1 MISKNLCELEKADLI
16 ITNRE
21 SSTYISLAKSLEA
34 YFWRDEDKSTDYR
47 GLAHGLYT
55 SLCAVSA
62 MRISNGEKTIDISKY
77 SHLSESAGTSTYD
90 FGRIAFELSGVGYG
104 YVSEFASRLKYHL
117 SYPHY
122 NLIRGIITT
131 NAGQFKDLNCKLK
144 SDPDHFE
151 TIIKDAGAL
160 DTVLLAEYLTKS
172 GVFNFI

>member
-62 MRISNGEKTIDISKY
+62 MRISNGEKTIERK
-77 SHLSESAGTSTYD
+77 
-90 FGRIAFELSGVGYG
+90 
-104 YVSEFASRLKYHL
+104 
-117 SYPHY
+117 
-122 NLIRGIITT
+122 
-131 NAGQFKDLNCKLK
+131 
-144 SDPDHFE
+144 
-151 TIIKDAGAL
+151 
-160 DTVLLAEYLTKS
+160 
-172 GVFNFI
+172 